1 MRWFS
6 KSRRSRRTF
15 SVSERTCPNCRRLRL
30 DARVDFTN
38 AMRGEIVIVT
48 PFNQTIRLDSR
59 VRTVPVPKPRTVV
72 EHATVRALK
81 WRPRTLVPNRRP
93 RGRGPAAPSASRD
106 GGAFTCFQSYACY
119 RPSMIKDR
127 NNQPLTHPGV
137 APDPFQDRRA
147 VLHQLPARERLSEI
161 NTDLQALAQNPTAAV
176 TFHRKKLLRMHDA
189 ARLEAGLTSPAQ
201 LQRENS
207 PVARMDFSQAQIVWK
222 PRAHVSA

>member
-1 MRWFS
+1 M
-6 KSRRSRRTF
+6 T
-15 SVSERTCPNCRRLRL
+15 
-30 DARVDFTN
+30 
-38 AMRGEIVIVT
+38 
-48 PFNQTIRLDSR
+48 
-59 VRTVPVPKPRTVV
+59 
-72 EHATVRALK
+72 
-81 WRPRTLVPNRRP
+81 
-93 RGRGPAAPSASRD
+93 
-106 GGAFTCFQSYACY
+106 
-119 RPSMIKDR
+119 KDR
-127 NNQPLTHPGV
+127 NTQPLTHPGV